1 MQIRNY
7 IPMAAL
13 AIGFL
18 ASSVARA
25 ADPFEFWPGARYD
38 PAIPTI
44 ESVVGHAPGERIT
57 PSGAVVR
64 YFDRLQQAAPDRVRV
79 TRYGET
85 WQGRELI
92 YVAITSP
99 ANMARLAAV
108 QAGLRELADPRVTG
122 ETRVGELIRSLPA
135 STWLAYGVHGNELSS
150 TDAAMLTAYHLLA
163 ATNDPRTA
171 RILADTIVYI
181 DPNQNPDGRQRFLHQ
196 HENAAGP
203 QPDPS
208 RLAAERVEPWPGGRP
223 NHYLFD
229 MNRDW
234 IVATQPET
242 RGRIAVLRE
251 LMPQVFVDLH
261 EMGGDST
268 YYFAPEAVPYN
279 PHLVPSQRQSLDLFG
294 RNNAAWFD
302 RFGID
307 YFTREVYDAF
317 YPGYGASWPAY
328 YGAVAMT
335 YEQARVR
342 GLVFRRYDD
351 TLLHYRESVRNHFVT
366 SLSTAE
372 VTATNRERF
381 LRDFHR
387 YRASAVEEGRKEKL
401 RSWLIPTQ
409 ADQSAADKLAALL
422 AFHGAE
428 VSRATA
434 PLRACGRDYAAGSY
448 VISAAQPSK
457 RLLRVLLDEDVPMPE
472 DFTAEQ
478 ERRRA
483 KDLEHEIYDVTAWSL
498 PLAYNLRVDTCSAA
512 VGGDLVPV
520 PPDWQPPGALSNPD
534 ATVAFLVPWGSAGAA
549 RLAVAALRSGLAV
562 KTTDRAFTLSGR
574 DYPAGTLIFD
584 VADNEA
590 SLAGALGGLA
600 RDTGA
605 EVVGVSDGWVT
616 AGPNFGSEHVRV
628 LSLPR
633 VILAWDDPTS
643 SLSAGHARFVL
654 EQQFGLAPTVA
665 RTASLAEADLREFD
679 VLVLPDQR
687 GKDGYREVLGNGG
700 TANLRRWVEAGGVVI
715 ALGDAVRFLAD
726 PKSKLSAV
734 RVEDAYLQP
743 AADDQEG
750 KGKPGGDRKQGKDPD
765 EGEEEEPTVPG
776 TVLESDQDYLAAI
789 RPAQESP
796 DPVPGT
802 LVRGYSDPDHWL
814 AAGVAPKLNVVAS
827 GSLIVAP
834 LPLDKGATV
843 VRFAAA
849 DELVASG
856 HLWEENRRQMA
867 YKPFVTVEGKGRGLL
882 IGFTQDP
889 NFRAQVDGLN
899 VLFMNAVLR
908 APARTR
914 RPD

>member
-1 MQIRNY
+1 MQLRTSL
-7 IPMAAL
+7 PVAVL
-13 AIGFL
+13 AIGVFV
-18 ASSVARA
+18 SSSARA
-25 ADPFEFWPGARYD
+25 TGPFEFWPGAQYD

-64 YFDRLQQAAPDRVRV
+64 YFERLQQVVPDRVRV

-85 WQGRELI
+85 WQGRDLI
-92 YVAITSP
+92 YVTITSP
-99 ANMARLAAV
+99 ANMAQLERI

-122 ETRVGELIRSLPA
+122 AARADSLIGSLPA
-135 STWLAYGVHGNELSS
+135 GTWLAYGVHGNELSS

-163 ATNDPRTA
+163 ATNDPRTS

-208 RLAAERVEPWPGGRP
+208 RLAAERVEPWPGGRS

-234 IVATQPET
+234 LVASQPET
-242 RGRIAVLRE
+242 RGRIEVLRE

-279 PHLVPSQRQSLDLFG
+279 PHLVASQRDSLDLFG

-351 TLLHYRESVRNHFVT
+351 TLLRYRESVRNHFVS

-381 LRDFHR
+381 LRDFYR
-387 YRASAVEEGRKEKL
+387 YRASAIEEGRKEKV
-401 RSWLIPTQ
+401 RTWLVPAQ
-409 ADQSAADKLAALL
+409 ADQSAADKLAGLL

-428 VSRATA
+428 VWRATS

-448 VISAAQPSK
+448 VISKAQPSK
-457 RLLRVLLDEDVPMPE
+457 RLLRVLLDEQVPMPE

-498 PLAYNLRVDTCSAA
+498 PLMYNVRVDGCGAA
-512 VGGDLVPV
+512 VTGDLVQL
-520 PPDWQPPGALSNPD
+520 PPDWQRPGTLRNPD
-534 ATVAFLVPWGSAGAA
+534 ASVAFLVPWGSAGAV
-549 RLAVAALRSGLAV
+549 RLASEALQAGLAV
-562 KTTDRAFTLSGR
+562 KSTDKAFVLAGR
-574 DYPAGTLIFD
+574 EYPAGTLIFD
-584 VADNEA
+584 VADNDA
-590 SLAGALGGLA
+590 SLAGALAGMA
-600 RDTGA
+600 QSTGA

-616 AGPNFGSEHVRV
+616 SGPNFGSEHVRV
-628 LSLPR
+628 LATPR
-633 VILAWDDPTS
+633 VILAWDDPAS

-654 EQQFGLAPTVA
+654 EQQFGLPVTVA
-665 RTASLAEADLREFD
+665 RTATLADADLRDFD
-679 VLVLPDQR
+679 VLILPDQR
-687 GKDGYREVLGNGG
+687 GKNGYRDALGEGG
-700 TANLRRWVEAGGVVI
+700 VDNLRRWVEAGGSVI

-726 PKSKLSAV
+726 PKSKLSAA
-734 RVEDAYLQP
+734 RVEDAYVEEKKDEQG
-743 AADDQEG
+743 A
-750 KGKPGGDRKQGKDPD
+750 KGKAGEQDQDEDDKD
-765 EGEEEEPTVPG
+765 TVAG
-776 TVLESDQDYLAAI
+776 TVIASEQDYLAAL
-789 RPAQESP
+789 RPKRESP
-796 DPVPGT
+796 DSVPGT
-802 LVRGYSDPDHWL
+802 LVRGIVDPDHWIT
-814 AAGVAPKLNVVAS
+814 AGVAPQVNVVVS
-827 GSLIVAP
+827 GSLVLAP
-834 LPLDKGATV
+834 LPLDEGVNA
-843 VRFAAA
+843 VRFAGA
-849 DELVASG
+849 DDLLASG
-856 HLWEENRRQMA
+856 HLWEENRRQLA
-867 YKPFVTVEGKGRGLL
+867 FKPFVTVEEKGRGLL